1 MLANG
6 HISASGSRDRIVIRP
21 TCHLL
26 SRIHAVETV
35 SRPVSRT
42 LETIVAMRV
51 LTMRSGRSV
60 QVLVLASTSDVARL
74 LPTDADRAD
83 GTDTSWS
90 VGSKRATSEV
100 LANID
105 T

>member
-1 MLANG
+1 M
-6 HISASGSRDRIVIRP
+6 RPDRAIDVIRP

-26 SRIHAVETV
+26 SRIHEVETV

-60 QVLVLASTSDVARL
+60 QVSMLASTSDVARL
-74 LPTDADRAD
+74 LPTLQLV
-83 GTDTSWS
+83 S
-90 VGSKRATSEV
+90 VPSARSASS
-100 LANID
+100 
-105 T
+105 

>member
-1 MLANG
+1 M
-6 HISASGSRDRIVIRP
+6 
-21 TCHLL
+21 
-26 SRIHAVETV
+26 
-35 SRPVSRT
+35 SRT

-60 QVLVLASTSDVARL
+60 QVSMLASTSDVARL
-74 LPTDADRAD
+74 LPTLHLVSVPSARSASDADRAD

-90 VGSKRATSEV
+90 VGSKRAASEV